1 MNKLEIKE
9 VLVNLKNWDWDVKDY
24 RMTKKE
30 AETCIKAL
38 YGMLY
43 DVNNVKKIEFWCY
56 GKGEKI
62 NVCPICEK
70 PIHFGAIGDNGVNVF
85 HWDCVKKIK
94 EISDKGQSAVEYAD
108 NPTLQNGA

>member
-38 YGMLY
+38 ESVLSAPRSI
-43 DVNNVKKIEFWCY
+43 KKISHWCY
-56 GKGEKI
+56 GNNETPW
-62 NVCPICEK
+62 VCPICGN
-70 PIHFGAIGDNGVNVF
+70 PILNGAIGDDGKSMY
-85 HWDCVKKIK
+85 HWKCL
-94 EISDKGQSAVEYAD
+94 EGNQMLNEAGEYAD
-108 NPTLQNGA
+108 NPTLQNGV